1 MIYFLCYC
9 SGFQLNCAFT
19 FQGQDM
25 TEGVGG
31 GTWLGVTKTGQISA
45 ITNIRVFDQTMQYKQ
60 GRGRLIADFL
70 KIKKKDNYRYLQ
82 ELEIKPFR
90 PFNLIAGNLKGEL
103 YYISNGKENQQ
114 PLKIDKGKNY
124 L

>member
-1 MIYFLCYC
+1 
-9 SGFQLNCAFT
+9 
-19 FQGQDM
+19 M
-25 TEGVGG
+25 TEGVEG

-45 ITNIRVFDQTMQYKQ
+45 ITNIRVFDQTMDYKQ
-60 GRGRLIADFL
+60 GRGRIIVDFL
-70 KIKKKDNYRYLQ
+70 KNKKKENYRYLQ

-90 PFNLIAGNLKGEL
+90 PFNLIAGNLNDEL

-114 PLKIDKGKNY
+114 PSMIDRGKNY